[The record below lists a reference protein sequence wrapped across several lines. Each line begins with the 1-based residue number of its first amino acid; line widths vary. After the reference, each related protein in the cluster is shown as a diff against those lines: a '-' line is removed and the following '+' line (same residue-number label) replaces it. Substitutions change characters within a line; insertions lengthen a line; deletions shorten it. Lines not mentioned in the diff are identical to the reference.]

1 MNNELTQ
8 ARLSD
13 LDCCHIWQMLEWK
26 HRSWSESYYSDYI
39 QHQYATQ
46 NIIVILYALHKHMHV
61 LPTCRVL
68 PS

>member
-1 MNNELTQ
+1 MNNKLTET
-8 ARLSD
+8 RLSD
-13 LDCCHIWQMLEWK
+13 SDCCHICQMLEWN
-26 HRSWSESYYSDYI
+26 HRISWSESYSDYI